1 MMDSGKEGGP
11 FTGQRAESLG
21 LILNA
26 LRFGLR
32 AAVVWGPERGAEES
46 ALAARALLLASRI
59 ESRRVVVSAESA
71 GGSGGVLRGIKIAR
85 GLQSWG
91 WASQSCKLSAVWAE
105 APAGALPQP
114 ISQTVANAAIVVER
128 NMRITGEWWSMSLG
142 HLEHGWKAPPGH
154 NLQSKGQISGALSG

>member
-1 MMDSGKEGGP
+1 MTDSGSGGGP

-21 LILNA
+21 LILKA

-32 AAVVWGPERGAEES
+32 AAPGWEMDRVVAES

-59 ESRRVVVSAESA
+59 ESRRVVVSVESA
-71 GGSGGVLRGIKIAR
+71 GGSGGVPRGTKIAR
-85 GLQSWG
+85 GLHSWG
-91 WASQSCKLSAVWAE
+91 WTSQSCKLSAVWAE

-128 NMRITGEWWSMSLG
+128 NMRLTEEWWSMSLG
-142 HLEHGWKAPPGH
+142 HLEHGWRAMPGN
-154 NLQSKGQISGALSG
+154 NLQGQGQIPGALSG